1 MIDSGI
7 LKTLKLIES
16 KLRGSGVR
24 WVLAGSV
31 SLALQ
36 GVNVKPNDIDIL
48 TDKEGALEINRILKD
63 YEVKPIRFCRSELF
77 QSYLGEFEIEGVKV
91 EVMGDLK
98 EFIEGEWRS
107 LSHRLFMP
115 RIVDVEGVRLPVSP
129 LEDQLRSYQALGR
142 EIYQKFKESRFMW
155 EGIVANIIIMSMD
168 RESF

>member
-1 MIDSGI
+1 MIDFKI
-7 LKTLKLIES
+7 IKALKLIES

-36 GVNVKPNDIDIL
+36 GVNVEPNDIDIL
-48 TDKEGALEINRILKD
+48 TDEKGAFEINRILKD
-63 YEVKPIRFCRSELF
+63 YEIKPVRFCRSKVF

-98 EFIEGEWRS
+98 EFVEGEWRS
-107 LSHRLFMP
+107 LSHRLSTS
-115 RIVDVEGVRLPVSP
+115 RIIEVEGIKLPVSQ

-142 EIYQKFKESRFMW
+142 RKDSSKIQRIKEVLARR
-155 EGIVANIIIMSMD
+155 NLD
-168 RESF
+168 RT